1 MKNFIGESKY
11 MYYLPYVV
19 DMEKFKKYMEKESGY
34 FEQAFGI
41 DVDKQFTR
49 DIVSFFISYGGI
61 EEGYVIH
68 YHMHPPID
76 SDELDEMLNPILRNE
91 NGKQIVFKT
100 KEECEKF
107 LINLLDNI
115 VFRIDVKHFERIY
128 GDLDKEQKKLEIS
141 KRRMKLAL
149 LQTNQ
154 KFNNP
159 NFK

>member
-1 MKNFIGESKY
+1 MMKFIGESKY
-11 MYYLPYVV
+11 MYALPYVV
-19 DMEKFKKYMEKESGY
+19 DMEKFKKYMHETMNY
-34 FEQAFGI
+34 FNTVFNI
-41 DVDKQFTR
+41 DLDKQNGR
-49 DIVSFFISYGGI
+49 DIVSFFISYDGI

-68 YHMHPPID
+68 YHMHPPVD
-76 SDELDEMLNPILRNE
+76 SDELDEIFNPVLKTE
-91 NGKQIVFKT
+91 DGKEIVFKT

-115 VFRIDVKHFERIY
+115 VFRIDVKHFEKIY
-128 GDLDKEQKKLEIS
+128 NDLEKEIKRLEIS
-141 KRRMKLAL
+141 RQRMKLAL